1 MTNSASNTQSPRA
14 RFAQVQAPPKQ
25 PRQNAAKRAEVKQ
38 KISEALSASADD
50 KRPSLYRKERKR
62 AAKAARITAYDF
74 ETTRIAEGTPRPLYL
89 TAFDPNFQID
99 GPIHSMAHLT
109 QILKTRFLTIERK
122 GCKYVAW
129 NGNRFDAYFIAAALV
144 RETEFKLQPY
154 MTKNKTLRGLRVVL
168 RQFAHNGQ
176 ETTDRHSP
184 SWEFL
189 DGIAMLGLAGVSLKK
204 LLDNFAPDYAKL
216 TGNIDFERE
225 EFDPDN
231 PKHCTYA
238 MRDSEGLYW
247 AMTRAQSIMLDT
259 FNQPLA
265 VTMGGACIKIFTAH
279 IPKDKVIHALPPEAM
294 DIIRGSVMRGG
305 YCYCVRRYDGP
316 VWKYD
321 INQAYAAAMR
331 EAELPAGGIVK
342 LKISPRKVKTPF
354 IARITASH
362 SRNRVPFYYREN
374 TATGSKARFSAN
386 VIYDTWITS
395 IEYAQL
401 LAEGWAIHDV
411 EAWAWAD
418 SFNMREY
425 VDKLEVLRI
434 NADGGPS
441 GPIGTMVKATG
452 NHSYGKTLERVEP
465 IEYVIAA
472 ECPDDCLPF
481 YGDGSDPIEHIYYRV
496 DDDRKPKAHHQP
508 HVGSFITAHVRMV
521 LRRAALI
528 DPDAWLYADT
538 DCVVFSRDV
547 SAKLDIHAKR
557 YGAWKIEEEGTRYKI
572 IAKKVYAEVT
582 DDGTTGKT
590 SAKGLNVKRLTPD
603 DFARWLD
610 GEPPEQ
616 VQIQSNNFLAVL
628 CGAEMYRTQVR
639 KGTRVETTI

>member
-1 MTNSASNTQSPRA
+1 M
-14 RFAQVQAPPKQ
+14 
-25 PRQNAAKRAEVKQ
+25 
-38 KISEALSASADD
+38 
-50 KRPSLYRKERKR
+50 
-62 AAKAARITAYDF
+62 
-74 ETTRIAEGTPRPLYL
+74 
-89 TAFDPNFQID
+89 
-99 GPIHSMAHLT
+99 
-109 QILKTRFLTIERK
+109 
-122 GCKYVAW
+122 AW